1 MNTPQPNIIN
11 QPASSTAPEPTPA
24 PGPAPAGK
32 KLSKSKLVLIIAIAI
47 VVLVLLALGAY
58 WLLVGMGQNS
68 AKTTANNFMSA
79 ITTNNATKAL
89 SYSQNPNEDTSLFYQ
104 SSAVTLKGSYKFKQ
118 IANKDGAYYVLYTVD
133 GGGNKTARVKVV
145 KNSNKW
151 LVSDFYY
158 SSGEL
163 TTDPASTGTNQAD
176 NQNAN
181 QQQPQENVAKCEEIR
196 QKIAT
201 VTNPQDQQS
210 LEEERITL
218 NCQL

>member
-1 MNTPQPNIIN
+1 MNTPQPNINN
-11 QPASSTAPEPTPA
+11 QPASNSSPLPTPA
-24 PGPAPAGK
+24 PAPMPTNK
-32 KLSKSKLVLIIAIAI
+32 KSGKSKPAVIIAIAI
-47 VVLVLLALGAY
+47 VVLVSLVLGAY

-68 AKTTANNFMSA
+68 AKTTANNFMLA

-89 SYSQNPNEDTSLFYQ
+89 SYSQNPNDDTSLFYQ

-118 IANKDGAYYVLYTVD
+118 LANKDGAYYVLYSVD

-145 KNSNKW
+145 KNGDKW

-176 NQNAN
+176 SRNAN
-181 QQQPQENVAKCEEIR
+181 QQKPQENVAKCEEIR

-201 VTNPQDQQS
+201 ATNPQDQQS

-218 NCQL
+218 KCQL

>member
-1 MNTPQPNIIN
+1 MNTPQPSINN
-11 QPASSTAPEPTPA
+11 QPVSNSA
-24 PGPAPAGK
+24 PAPAPTGK
-32 KLSKSKLVLIIAIAI
+32 KPGKSKLVVVIAVALA
-47 VVLVLLALGAY
+47 VLVLLALGAY

-79 ITTNNATKAL
+79 ITSNNATKAL

-118 IANKDGAYYVLYTVD
+118 ITNKDGAYYVLYSVD

-145 KNSNKW
+145 KSNNKW

-158 SSGEL
+158 SSGDL

-181 QQQPQENVAKCEEIR
+181 QQQPQENDAKCEEIR
-196 QKIAT
+196 QKIAA
-201 VTNPQDQQS
+201 VANPEEQQA
-210 LEEERITL
+210 LEQERITL
-218 NCQL
+218 KCQL

>member
-1 MNTPQPNIIN
+1 M
-11 QPASSTAPEPTPA
+11 PTN
-24 PGPAPAGK
+24 K
-32 KLSKSKLVLIIAIAI
+32 KSGKSKPAVIIAIAI
-47 VVLVLLALGAY
+47 VVLVSLVLGAY

-68 AKTTANNFMSA
+68 AKTTANNFMLA

-89 SYSQNPNEDTSLFYQ
+89 SYSQNPNDDTSLFYQ

-118 IANKDGAYYVLYTVD
+118 LANKDGAYYVLYSVD

-145 KNSNKW
+145 KNGDKW

-176 NQNAN
+176 SRNAN
-181 QQQPQENVAKCEEIR
+181 QQKPQENVAKCEEIR

-201 VTNPQDQQS
+201 ATNPQDQQS

-218 NCQL
+218 KCQL

>member
-1 MNTPQPNIIN
+1 MNTPQPNINN
-11 QPASSTAPEPTPA
+11 QQASNSSPVPTQAPA
-24 PGPAPAGK
+24 PMPTNK
-32 KLSKSKLVLIIAIAI
+32 KSGKSKLVLIIVIAIA
-47 VVLVLLALGAY
+47 VLVLLALGAY

-79 ITTNNATKAL
+79 ITSNNATKAL
-89 SYSQNPNEDTSLFYQ
+89 SYSQNPNDDTSLFYQ
-104 SSAVTLKGSYKFKQ
+104 SSAVSLKGSYKFKQ
-118 IANKDGAYYVLYTVD
+118 IANKDGAYYVLYSVD

-145 KNSNKW
+145 KNGNKW

-163 TTDPASTGTNQAD
+163 TTDPDSTGTNQAD
-176 NQNAN
+176 SQNAN

-218 NCQL
+218 NCQF

>member
-1 MNTPQPNIIN
+1 MNTPQPNINN
-11 QPASSTAPEPTPA
+11 QPASNSSPVPTQAPA
-24 PGPAPAGK
+24 PMTTNK
-32 KLSKSKLVLIIAIAI
+32 KSGKSKLVLIIVIAVGIVAI
-47 VVLVLLALGAY
+47 LALGAY
-58 WLLVGMGQNS
+58 WRINGMGKNS
-68 AKTTANNFMSA
+68 AKATANSFMTA
-79 ITTNNATKAL
+79 MTTNNATKAL
-89 SYSQNPNEDTSLFYQ
+89 SYSQNPNDDTSLFYQ

-118 IANKDGAYYVLYTVD
+118 LANKDGAYYVLYSVD

-145 KNSNKW
+145 KNNNKW

-176 NQNAN
+176 SRNAN

-201 VTNPQDQQS
+201 VTNPQDQRS

-218 NCQL
+218 QCQF